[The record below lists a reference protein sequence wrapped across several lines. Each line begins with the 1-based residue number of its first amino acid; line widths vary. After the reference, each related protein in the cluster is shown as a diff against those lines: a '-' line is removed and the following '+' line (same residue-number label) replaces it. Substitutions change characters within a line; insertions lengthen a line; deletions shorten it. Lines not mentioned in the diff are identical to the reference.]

1 MAEHNDTGTMGEA
14 LARRH
19 LEEEGFAVVET
30 NWRRG
35 KYEVDIIAYREG
47 LIVFAEVKTRSDN
60 YVDPLLSI
68 TGKKIA
74 NLVKAARAYM
84 AQAEIVMPVQFDV
97 ITIVGT
103 PSDYVIEHFPDAFY
117 PPLRSFR

>member
-1 MAEHNDTGTMGEA
+1 MAQHNLLG
-14 LARRH
+14 
-19 LEEEGFAVVET
+19 EEGERIASEYLMKKGYTIRET
-30 NWRRG
+30 NWRVG
-35 KYEVDIIAYREG
+35 HDEIDIVAQ
-47 LIVFAEVKTRSDN
+47 LDANLVIVEVKTRSDN

-117 PPLRSFR
+117 PPLRTY